1 MGFNGIRSDRLK
13 EGLIPKSSRTPF
25 RFYGEIALKLGGVMS
40 LLNACPGILDLA
52 FNLELVQSLFWSE
65 NSVQHQALP
74 FDRGEI
80 TWGEES
86 HE

>member
-1 MGFNGIRSDRLK
+1 
-13 EGLIPKSSRTPF
+13 
-25 RFYGEIALKLGGVMS
+25 MS
-40 LLNACPGILDLA
+40 LLNARSGILDLA
-52 FNLELVQSLFWSE
+52 FNLELIQPLFGSE

>member
-1 MGFNGIRSDRLK
+1 MRRDR
-13 EGLIPKSSRTPF
+13 PKVGP
-25 RFYGEIALKLGGVMS
+25 GIALELGGAMS
-40 LLNACPGILDLA
+40 LLNARPGILDLA
-52 FNLELVQSLFWSE
+52 FNFELVQPLFGSQ